1 MRRSYL
7 IGLTLAAFA
16 CGSGPASAETMS
28 DALARAYSNNP
39 DINQQR
45 ASVRATD
52 ETVPQAKAGWL
63 PKVQAQGTLNYQVS
77 NVQNVFGQTGSNQ
90 KLAAL
95 PITGQAQVTE
105 NVFDGMQTANR
116 VNGAESSVL
125 AAREQLRLTELTTL
139 QNGATAYMDV
149 LRDTAVL
156 GLRRNNV
163 KVLKVQLQQT
173 RDRFQVGEVT
183 RTDVAQAESSLATGT
198 ADVSAAEARLQA
210 SIAAYR
216 QVIGVQPK
224 RLQPARP
231 VEKLLPRTLDLAIAT
246 GLSQHPSIIGALHQV
261 DVAEDAVKVAEGAL
275 SPQLS
280 VVGMVQNS
288 TDSSGYPGYNVFSAT
303 VGGQLTVP
311 IYQGGAEY
319 AGIREAKE
327 KLSQARMVVESA
339 RNQIRAG
346 VVAAWGELEA
356 ARAQIVSFEAA
367 VKAAEIAL
375 TGVREE
381 AKVGQRTTLD
391 VLNAEQTLLQQRV
404 QLVQAQ
410 HDRVVGSYA
419 VMAAIGELSARNLG
433 LGVIEYSPRQHY
445 QATKNRFFGI
455 NTPDGR

>member
-1 MRRSYL
+1 
-7 IGLTLAAFA
+7 
-16 CGSGPASAETMS
+16 MS